1 MVLTNADGKQ
11 RGLLR
16 ESADGVEFLQIHRP
30 DTRNALDRTLLE
42 EFEHALET
50 LDGDTRVVVIQG
62 LPDVFCFGMDF
73 ASVVKSE
80 MSKSEA
86 LSVAELLYSVWERL
100 AVGPFVSVAVVE
112 GAANAG
118 GVGFVACC
126 DIVLAGPRATFSLS
140 ELLFGLYPACVLP
153 FLNKRIG
160 AQKANYMTLMT
171 TPIDVRSAHGW
182 GLVDA
187 FSDDPADLLRKHLL
201 RLRLLSRENVERYKR
216 YSNGLPPSSS
226 EAKGM
231 AVSENARMFSDPRR
245 LELIRKFITTG
256 SFPWEG

>member
-16 ESADGVEFLQIHRP
+16 ETVDGVEFLQIHCP
-30 DTRNALDRTLLE
+30 DTRNSLDRTLLKD
-42 EFEHALET
+42 FKHALDT

-62 LPDVFCFGMDF
+62 LPDAFCFGMDL
-73 ASVVKSE
+73 ATVVNSE
-80 MSKSEA
+80 MSRFEA

-100 AVGPFVSVAVVE
+100 ATGPFVSIAVVE

-160 AQKANYMTLMT
+160 VQKANYMTLMT
-171 TPIDVRSAHGW
+171 TPIEVKGAHDW
-182 GLVDA
+182 GLIDA

-201 RLRLLSRENVERYKR
+201 RLRLLSRENVEQYKR
-216 YSNGLPPSSS
+216 YSNALPGSLS

-231 AVSENARMFSDPRR
+231 AVSENAKMFSDPQR
-245 LELIRKFITTG
+245 LKLIGKFITTG
-256 SFPWEG
+256 SFPWEL